1 MKQQRPTVLRRV
13 ASHEVMLPSGES
25 LLMEV
30 VEIAEGRVVRHYPLG
45 GEPASTEWLPGQ
57 IVLKHS
63 AGGYETA
70 YYQEKPLT

>member
-1 MKQQRPTVLRRV
+1 
-13 ASHEVMLPSGES
+13 
-25 LLMEV
+25 MEV
-30 VEIAEGRVVRHYPLG
+30 VEIAEGRVVRHYPLC